1 MKKLLTIVA
10 LFAIFFTTTAN
21 AITLDERIAKIEAR
35 YEKRI
40 EQIDNMKRAKPERKE
55 VLKVHA
61 RQNADLQIEQAKDL
75 EELKTKTVK
84 E

>member
-1 MKKLLTIVA
+1 MNSVEI
-10 LFAIFFTTTAN
+10 
-21 AITLDERIAKIEAR
+21 LD
-35 YEKRI
+35 
-40 EQIDNMKRAKPERKE
+40 RKE

-75 EELKTKTVK
+75 EELKTKKVT